1 MRFQWALRDFAPS
14 MLYISL
20 QVVLAPY
27 RHPRAR
33 VTHRLLFP
41 IIVVPHRPCVLY
53 LSTYLPSTLYFLLC
67 RPSSLRFTP
76 HALTTDDDFD
86 KHTVSVREAR
96 AWLHAAILLSVT
108 DLDQVTTSLSPS
120 SATFLT
126 TMTYILRLF
135 SQSPGQDLDLTRA

>member
-53 LSTYLPSTLYFLLC
+53 LSTYLPSTFYFLLC

-76 HALTTDDDFD
+76 DTLTFSLICHLSYHYDLHPTFVLP
-86 KHTVSVREAR
+86 KSRAR
-96 AWLHAAILLSVT
+96 SRPYKGVVFLSSFV
-108 DLDQVTTSLSPS
+108 LSCMF
-120 SATFLT
+120 A
-126 TMTYILRLF
+126 M
-135 SQSPGQDLDLTRA
+135 